1 VKNRKRTSV
10 RRALSLS
17 FTRTIVT
24 LGFNV
29 ATVTIVSRLLT
40 PAEVGVFSVALAL
53 IALVHMLRDFGVTEL
68 IIQERNL
75 TDDVVRTVFTVNVAL
90 AWVLAAVVFGF
101 SGLIGEFYGD
111 PGVARVARALSL
123 VFVLMPF
130 GTTTLACMKR
140 EMQFGLLVRVQVAE
154 TAVRSTTT
162 IALAWLG
169 FSYMSMAWASVAA
182 AAVVA
187 IGCAIWGGH
196 YRVRGLGLTEWRR
209 VLHFGSN
216 RTIADIVAQVGSQ
229 SANIVVG
236 RMLGMPA
243 AGFYSRGYGLVNIF
257 RNSFVRAISA
267 VALPA
272 YAREHRESDAAPWL
286 FRQSMVHLTGV
297 SWPFFAFA
305 VLMAYPVIRL
315 AFGSQWEP
323 AAPLMRWLCG
333 AAIVGTLIYQ
343 VNGLLTAVGRYRE
356 VTTIEVQY
364 QLVRVALAVV
374 AALYSLEAVAASQ
387 IMVYVVAVTLYY
399 RKLHRYSALRLR
411 VLVPALLPSALLT
424 LATSIPPAAVLI
436 FWPGPMSGHYLPAFF
451 VAAGGSGCLWIA
463 GIFVLKHPLSLE
475 AANAWSTL
483 RERLRSAPRLGC
495 TRQR

>member
-1 VKNRKRTSV
+1 MKHGRTSV

-17 FTRTIVT
+17 FTRTFIT
-24 LGFNV
+24 FGFNL
-29 ATVTIVSRLLT
+29 ATVTVVSRLLT
-40 PAEVGVFSVALAL
+40 PAEVGVFSVAVAL

-68 IIQERNL
+68 IIQEKHL
-75 TDDVVRTVFTVNVAL
+75 TDDVVRTVFTVNVAI
-90 AWVLAAVVFGF
+90 AWALAAAVFGF
-101 SGLIGEFYGD
+101 SDLIGEFYGN

-140 EMQFGLLVRVQVAE
+140 EMQFSLLVRVQVAE

-169 FSYMSMAWASVAA
+169 FSYMSMAWAAVAA

-187 IGCAIWGGH
+187 IGCAIWGGR
-196 YRVRGLGLTEWRR
+196 YRIRGVGFSEWKR

-216 RTIADIVAQVGSQ
+216 RTIADIVAQVGQQ
-229 SANIVVG
+229 SANIVIG

-267 VALPA
+267 VAFPA

-305 VLMAYPVIRL
+305 ALMAHPLIRL
-315 AFGSQWEP
+315 AFGNQWEP
-323 AAPLMRWLCG
+323 AVPLMRWLCG
-333 AAIVGTLIYQ
+333 AAIIGTLIYQ

-356 VTTIEVQY
+356 VTNIEVQY
-364 QLVRVALAVV
+364 QLVRVALAVG

-387 IMVYVVAVTLYY
+387 IIVYIVAVALYY
-399 RKLHRYSALRLR
+399 RKLHRYDALRFR
-411 VLVPALLPSALLT
+411 VLVPALVPSALLT
-424 LATSIPPAAVLI
+424 VATSIPPAAVLVL
-436 FWPGPMSGHYLPAFF
+436 WPGPMSDHYLPAFF
-451 VAAGGSGCLWIA
+451 VAAAGSGCVWLA
-463 GIFVLKHPLSLE
+463 GVFLLRHPLSLE
-475 AANAWSTL
+475 IRNGLSLLWQ
-483 RERLRSAPRLGC
+483 RLRSAPRLS
-495 TRQR
+495 